1 MHILISG
8 IPATGKST
16 FARWLAAEHSYER
29 CPSGEEPDPS
39 TFFTDIE
46 RARNTSEN
54 VVIDWGFP
62 PSQLNVVR
70 SLIASGIEPWWF
82 DGDREAALQ
91 AFLARKG
98 HPATKADWDA
108 QLRNIEEDWDEL
120 AITFDGRILDVVSP
134 RPVQMSNEERWE
146 LMERR
151 RNAFLP
157 S

>member
-1 MHILISG
+1 MHILITG

-16 FARWLAAEHSYER
+16 FARWLADEHGYVR
-29 CPSGEEPDPS
+29 CPSGEEPNPS
-39 TFFTDIE
+39 TFFADVD
-46 RARNTSEN
+46 RARDTSAN

-62 PSQLNVVR
+62 LSQIKEVR

-82 DGDREAALQ
+82 DGDRGVALQ
-91 AFLARKG
+91 VFLTRKG
-98 HPATKADWDA
+98 HPATKAEWDA
-108 QLRNIEEDWDEL
+108 QLRNIEEHWDEL
-120 AITFDGRILDVVSP
+120 AITFEGRIPDVVSP
-134 RPVQMSNEERWE
+134 GPVQISHEERWA